1 MKKERNSNIELLR
14 IISIILIVISHY
26 VVHGVGIENLNAMP
40 LSITK
45 VFLQAL
51 VLGNL
56 GTILFVLIS
65 GYYLI
70 NSKEIK
76 LKKII
81 KLILQV
87 VFYSSVIYLCLI
99 LLHKEPFT
107 FKNLI
112 IAFFPITFKTYWFAT
127 AYIILY
133 IFHPFINCFLN
144 SLKQKEH
151 NAFNMLLLLI
161 FSVLY
166 TITTKDY
173 YGNQIIQFL
182 LYYSLGAYLYKYP
195 KNNFSKSNNKTFI
208 ILPAIILVLSIILF
222 NLLNLNVYATWL
234 FSRHSPIA
242 ILLCV
247 SLFDRFTKKKEKHN
261 KLLNT
266 LGPLVFGVYLISD
279 NEYLKYRLWINT
291 LKVPNFIHSP
301 YLILH
306 IIFSISATIIICLL
320 IEYIRKKLEEI
331 LFKRLDP
338 KIDTLQDKLERKLF
352 HKQKVNI
359 T

>member
-14 IISIILIVISHY
+14 IVSIILIVISHY
-26 VVHGVGIENLNAMP
+26 VVHGIGIENLNAMP

-87 VFYSSVIYLCLI
+87 VFYSSVIYIVLV

-133 IFHPFINCFLN
+133 IFHPFINRFLN
-144 SLKQKEH
+144 SLKQKEPVFLRPVPGIVICDQLAAA
-151 NAFNMLLLLI
+151 AFSGS
-161 FSVLY
+161 FS
-166 TITTKDY
+166 
-173 YGNQIIQFL
+173 FF
-182 LYYSLGAYLYKYP
+182 SL
-195 KNNFSKSNNKTFI
+195 
-208 ILPAIILVLSIILF
+208 
-222 NLLNLNVYATWL
+222 WL
-234 FSRHSPIA
+234 FAYSSMHERM
-242 ILLCV
+242 
-247 SLFDRFTKKKEKHN
+247 N
-261 KLLNT
+261 
-266 LGPLVFGVYLISD
+266 
-279 NEYLKYRLWINT
+279 
-291 LKVPNFIHSP
+291 
-301 YLILH
+301 
-306 IIFSISATIIICLL
+306 ATA
-320 IEYIRKKLEEI
+320 K
-331 LFKRLDP
+331 
-338 KIDTLQDKLERKLF
+338 
-352 HKQKVNI
+352 
-359 T
+359 